1 MATALIYKEES
12 VKDPI
17 ISVSGLRGVVGESLT
32 PSVAV
37 RYIAAFAEQVSPG
50 PILIARDGRP
60 SGKPLAHLIAGTLN
74 FCGRDVIQADIAA
87 TPTVGVLTRQY
98 QCGGAVQI
106 SASHNP
112 PQYNGIKL
120 MGADGRVIPADQGES
135 VLTAYH
141 ANSASWVAHE
151 QLGSLTNCEDTLSQ
165 HLTKVLAIVDVARI
179 KQRKFR
185 VLLDSNE
192 GAGSLLG
199 RRLLE
204 TLGCEFEILG
214 NNASG
219 NFLHTPEPTA
229 ANLQEVCAKIV
240 ASGAD
245 IGFCQDPDADRLAII
260 DAAGRYIGEEYTVAL
275 CLDHVLASRQGPVVI
290 NCATSLMNE
299 AIAKKHGSPIF
310 RSSVGEANVT
320 DMMIAKQAIFGG
332 EGNGGPIDPRVGYIR
347 DSFVGM
353 ALVLDAMA
361 ASSSTVAELAD
372 SIPRFEILK
381 TTMPLDREQ
390 LAGSLDRLT
399 AYFSDARASRLDGL
413 RFAWDDAWLLIRGSN
428 TEPIVRII
436 AESPASD
443 RSAALCEAAARVM
456 QG

>member
-1 MATALIYKEES
+1 M
-12 VKDPI
+12 KDPI

-32 PSVAV
+32 PEIAV
-37 RYIAAFAEQVSPG
+37 KYVAAFAGEAAPG

-60 SGKPLAHLIAGTLN
+60 SGKPLAELIAGTLA

-98 QCGGAVQI
+98 GCGGAVQI

-120 MGADGRVIPADQGES
+120 MGPDGRVIPAARGEL
-135 VLTAYH
+135 VLNAYRTGEPNWAPH
-141 ANSASWVAHE
+141 DS
-151 QLGSLTNCEDTLSQ
+151 LGSSTLCEDTLSK
-165 HLTKVLAIVDVARI
+165 HLESVLAIVDVARI
-179 KQRKFR
+179 QKRKFR

-199 RRLLE
+199 RKLLE
-204 TLGCEFEILG
+204 ALGCDFEILG
-214 NNASG
+214 DKASG
-219 NFLHTPEPTA
+219 NFLHTPEPTET
-229 ANLQEVCAKIV
+229 NLQGVCAKIV
-240 ASGAD
+240 ESGAD

-260 DAAGRYIGEEYTVAL
+260 DSAGRYIGEEYTVAL
-275 CLDHVLASRQGPVVI
+275 CLNHVLASRQGPVVI

-299 AIAKKHGSPIF
+299 AIAKKHGAPIY
-310 RSSVGEANVT
+310 RSAVGEANVT
-320 DMMIAKQAIFGG
+320 DMMIAKQAVFGG

-353 ALVLDAMA
+353 ALILDSMA
-361 ASSSTVAELAD
+361 ASGKTVATLTD

-390 LAGSLDRLT
+390 LAVSLDKLVAHFT
-399 AYFSDARASRLDGL
+399 DAESSRLDGL
-413 RFAWDDAWLLIRGSN
+413 RFAWHDAWLLIRGSN

-436 AESPASD
+436 AESPTID
-443 RSAALCEAAARVM
+443 RTEELCQEAAKVM
-456 QG
+456 QQA

>member
-1 MATALIYKEES
+1 M
-12 VKDPI
+12 KDPI

-32 PSVAV
+32 PEIAV
-37 RYIAAFAEQVSPG
+37 KYVAAFAQQAAPG

-60 SGKPLAHLIAGTLN
+60 SGKPLAELIAGTLN

-98 QCGGAVQI
+98 GCGGAVQI

-120 MGADGRVIPADQGES
+120 MGQDGRVIPANQGER
-135 VLTAYH
+135 VLEAYRSG
-141 ANSASWVAHE
+141 AAAWAPHE
-151 QLGSLTNCEDTLSQ
+151 KLGATSPCDDTLSA
-165 HLTKVLAIVDVARI
+165 HLEKVLAIVDVDTI
-179 KQRKFR
+179 RKRNFR

-199 RRLLE
+199 RKLLE
-204 TLGCEFEILG
+204 ALGCEFEILG
-214 NNASG
+214 DQASG
-219 NFLHTPEPTA
+219 NFLHTPEPTE
-229 ANLQEVCAKIV
+229 ANLQGVRAKV
-240 ASGAD
+240 VESGAD

-260 DAAGRYIGEEYTVAL
+260 DSAGRYIGEEYTVAL
-275 CLDHVLASRQGPVVI
+275 CLNHVLTSRPGPVVI

-299 AIAKKHGSPIF
+299 AIAKKHGAPIF
-310 RSSVGEANVT
+310 RSAVGEANVT
-320 DMMIAKQAIFGG
+320 DMMIAQGAVFGG

-353 ALVLDAMA
+353 ALILDTMA
-361 ASSSTVAELAD
+361 ATSKTVGTLTD

-390 LAGSLDRLT
+390 LAGSLDKLV
-399 AYFSDARASRLDGL
+399 AHFSTVDASRLDGL
-413 RFAWDDAWLLIRGSN
+413 RFAWEDAWLLIRGSN

-436 AESPASD
+436 AESPNID
-443 RSAALCEAAARVM
+443 RTEELCQEAAKVM
-456 QG
+456 QGA

>member
-1 MATALIYKEES
+1 M
-12 VKDPI
+12 KDPI

-32 PSVAV
+32 PDVAV
-37 RYIAAFAEQVSPG
+37 RYVAAFAQQAAPG

-60 SGKPLAHLIAGTLN
+60 SGKPLAELIAGTLS
-74 FCGRDVIQADIAA
+74 FCGRDIVQADIAA

-120 MGADGRVIPADQGES
+120 MGPDGRVIPATQGES
-135 VLTAYH
+135 VLAAYQ
-141 ANSASWVAHE
+141 AGSATWATHE
-151 QLGSLTNCEDTLSQ
+151 QIGSSVICEDRLSE
-165 HLTKVLAIVDVARI
+165 HLAKVLAIVDVERI
-179 KQRKFR
+179 RKRRFR

-199 RRLLE
+199 RKLLVA
-204 TLGCEFEILG
+204 LGCEFEILG
-214 NNASG
+214 DQASG
-219 NFLHTPEPTA
+219 KFLHTPEPTET
-229 ANLQEVCAKIV
+229 NLQGVCAKVIE
-240 ASGAD
+240 SGAD

-260 DAAGRYIGEEYTVAL
+260 DSAGRYIGEEYTVAI
-275 CLDHVLASRQGPVVI
+275 CLDHVLASRPGPVVI

-299 AIAKKHGSPIF
+299 AIAKKHKSPIY
-310 RSSVGEANVT
+310 RSAVGEANVT
-320 DMMIAKQAIFGG
+320 DMMIAKQAVFGG

-361 ASSSTVAELAD
+361 ASGKTVGTLTD

-381 TTMPLDREQ
+381 QTMPLDREQ
-390 LAGSLDRLT
+390 LAVSLDRLT
-399 AYFSDARASRLDGL
+399 AHFSTADASRLDGL

-436 AESPASD
+436 AESPSLD
-443 RSAALCEAAARVM
+443 RTEELCQEAAKVM
-456 QG
+456 QGA